1 MEIKPTLPSHNDTN
15 LLPLNHLLTKY
26 TWFERESEG
35 AEGMV
40 GNMKLSNRWQT
51 RNVDAVGFKS
61 VENEATRDKCPDS

>member
-1 MEIKPTLPSHNDTN
+1 
-15 LLPLNHLLTKY
+15 
-26 TWFERESEG
+26 
-35 AEGMV
+35 MV